1 MPDTGSPSP
10 SPTPNKAAPAAG
22 ELRYFPTVGLVV
34 RVVSYSDD
42 FAVVEYVPN
51 GHRVMLKATKELM
64 DAAVVHPD
72 GFRVRWC
79 QGGQSLA
86 PGTEQEIL
94 EAIRLDEE
102 ANGRDRIRLRA
113 LDDYLAPVVDS
124 DEPRERLRTALTGT
138 DAWVKVGRGTELG
151 YVPAGTSVDWH
162 DRWKRD
168 GIRLPSGADGMDE
181 KGAIRALRDELLR
194 CGCADL
200 GRIAACPWLPN
211 GVRSEAAEF
220 LAEKWSRGRDRAEF
234 RLVLDDAMLRMVD
247 DLADDLDDK
256 GWRDLLTSNVLS
268 PTVREAVVKRWR
280 LATGEVGIG
289 PIVSG
294 FPRADDVLVAVEF
307 FRLAE
312 SDQDLVATLANV
324 FCLPAPDDDE
334 GKEATRRI
342 VERGTALGAQ
352 LLPISVA
359 AARRALSS
367 RGSARTVDPWLRR
380 LSAEARPS
388 LQEVCR
394 ALATMEV
401 LERPSTELASL
412 AAHRVT
418 VENGLTRWIQ
428 AELHDR
434 ITDDLDIVSLIA
446 STGAAKVPDYT
457 EARVQSRDHRTL
469 GEWVDSLAAEVE
481 RLTREVARLTVQVD
495 DEANAQRVLGRVAAE
510 LTRSERQD
518 LRESAM
524 AEVEGIRRAE
534 REKVARMVSESV
546 TAVER
551 ILEAGG
557 PPMLSSLSRRLRELA
572 TDLAVTVVGQVGD
585 LVVVDPTTQD
595 TTAQAGSQ
603 GEIRR
608 VGVIDQD
615 GSLAVKPA
623 VVPKVGVA

>member
-1 MPDTGSPSP
+1 MSPAKSAAQEP
-10 SPTPNKAAPAAG
+10 KPAPNEG
-22 ELRYFPTVGLVV
+22 ELRYFSTVGLVV

-42 FAVVEYVPN
+42 FAVVEYLPN
-51 GHRVMLKATKELM
+51 GHRVMLKATKELLH
-64 DAAVVHPD
+64 AAVVHSN

-79 QGGQSLA
+79 QGALSLV

-102 ANGRDRIRLRA
+102 ANGRDRIRLRT

-124 DEPRERLRTALTGT
+124 DEATRERLRTALTGT

-151 YVPAGTSVDWH
+151 YAPAGTSVDWR

-168 GIRLPSGADGMDE
+168 GIRLPKGADKMDE
-181 KGAIRALRDELLR
+181 KRAVRALGDELPGR
-194 CGCADL
+194 VHADL
-200 GRIAACPWLPN
+200 GRIAACPWLPS
-211 GVRSEAAEF
+211 RLRAEAAEF
-220 LAEKWSRGRDRAEF
+220 LADKWRSGRDRLEF
-234 RLVLDDAMLRMVD
+234 RLVLDDAMLRMID

-268 PTVREAVVKRWR
+268 PSVREAAVRRWR
-280 LATGEVGIG
+280 SATGEVAVG
-289 PIVSG
+289 PIVAG
-294 FPRADDVLVAVEF
+294 FPRVDDVLVAVEF

-312 SDQDLVATLANV
+312 TNDDLVATLANV

-367 RGSARTVDPWLRR
+367 HGSARTVDPWLRR
-380 LSAEARPS
+380 LSAEAPPS

-401 LERPSTELASL
+401 LERPSTELAAL

-434 ITDDLDIVSLIA
+434 ITDDLDIVSWIA
-446 STGAAKVPDYT
+446 STGAAKVPDFT

-469 GEWVDSLAAEVE
+469 GEWVVGLAAEVE
-481 RLTREVARLTVQVD
+481 RLHREIATLSALVD
-495 DEANAQRVLGRVAAE
+495 DRANAERVLGRVAAD
-510 LTRSERQD
+510 LTRGERQD
-518 LRESAM
+518 LRESAL

-534 REKVARMVSESV
+534 REKVARMISESV

-551 ILEAGG
+551 TLEAGG
-557 PPMLSSLSRRLRELA
+557 SPMLSSLSRRLRELA
-572 TDLAVTVVGQVGD
+572 LDLGVIVVGQVGEV
-585 LVVVDPTTQD
+585 VVVDPTAQE

-608 VGVIDQD
+608 VGVVDQD
-615 GSLAVKPA
+615 GRAVIRPV
-623 VVPKVGVA
+623 VVPKGGMS